1 MHTTTLYEYC
11 NTKSLSDVTMG
22 QYLSLQSLAQV
33 AFGRPYIDV
42 FGAEDERGNGE
53 KEGDK
58 RDEKRDEKR
67 GQGDEKREEKREE
80 CSDVVV
86 KVSLSAV
93 RVVSRADRRKSAP
106 RTVTF
111 APSHEHSLR
120 DL

>member
-1 MHTTTLYEYC
+1 
-11 NTKSLSDVTMG
+11 MG

-42 FGAEDERGNGE
+42 FGAEDEKGNGE

-58 RDEKRDEKR
+58 KGDKR
-67 GQGDEKREEKREE
+67 DEKREEKREE